1 MAPILLNDIDENQTG
16 IVYDIQGFS
25 VQDGLGIRTTV
36 FEKGC
41 PLRCPWCH
49 SPESQR
55 FEIQL
60 SFQQDK
66 CIGIDKCQ
74 ACLMPGVCPE
84 HALHPGEPTTTATGE
99 DITYVELDWD
109 ACTECLACAAP
120 NGACPSN
127 ALMEWGKSYTVA
139 EVVERVSRDIPFY
152 KRSGG
157 GVTVSGGEPLSQI
170 DFTVNLLAALKKAGI
185 HTALDTTMYA
195 SWDRVER
202 TIPYTDLYLIDIK
215 HMDSHDHETVVGVP
229 NEQILANTLKLA
241 QSGAHIRVR
250 VPTIP
255 NFNDSDK
262 NFIALGEFAKKLG
275 SSLTEIQVLPYHS
288 LGVAKWA
295 RIKHKNKVFV
305 ADNIPDERVDHLADL
320 LRGMDLPVVI
330 H

>member
-1 MAPILLNDIDENQTG
+1 MALIFN
-16 IVYDIQGFS
+16 IQRFS
-25 VQDGLGIRTTV
+25 VNDGPGIRTNV
-36 FEKGC
+36 FFKGC
-41 PLRCPWCH
+41 PLNCLWCH
-49 SPESQR
+49 NPESKSTKPDLG
-55 FEIQL
+55 FIA
-60 SFQQDK
+60 SK
-66 CIGIDKCQ
+66 CIGCGHCLTQCPGHCHTMENGEHVIDRSK
-74 ACLMPGVCPE
+74 
-84 HALHPGEPTTTATGE
+84 
-99 DITYVELDWD
+99 
-109 ACTECLACAAP
+109 CLACRACERFCA
-120 NGACPSN
+120 GA
-127 ALMEWGKSYTVA
+127 LEIMGREMTVD
-139 EVVERVSRDIPFY
+139 EVLGEVMKDEIFY
-152 KRSGG
+152 KTSNGG
-157 GVTVSGGEPLSQI
+157 MTVSGGEPLSQI